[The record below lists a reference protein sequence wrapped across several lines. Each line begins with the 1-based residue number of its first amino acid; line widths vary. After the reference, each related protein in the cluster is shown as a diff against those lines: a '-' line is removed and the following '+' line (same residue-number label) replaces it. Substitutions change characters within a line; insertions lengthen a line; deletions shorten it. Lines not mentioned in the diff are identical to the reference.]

1 MKLLIAAVLII
12 SDFSFCVKVDQPS
25 SVFSREGAKAVTL
38 QCNHDDNSYYYMFWY
53 RQRTSGE
60 MQLLA
65 YSINTNISAIE
76 PPFTISKYTLSRPVV
91 LHSSLQIHSVGAADS
106 AVYYCASKD
115 TVTVTLEVKLTL
127 EKGQNSL
134 FWVHCDSGGYEAHFG
149 GGTKLTVL
157 EDGIKITPPTVTLL
171 RPSKKECRDPR
182 DNQRKKTLVCVAS
195 GFYPDHVTVRWKF
208 NGRDETDNVATDAA
222 AVKKGNFYSITS
234 RFRVSADDWFNPDNK
249 FTCIVS
255 FYDSSNHIIKEA
267 FLHGDK
273 QVNIFMSFV
282 VLNTFNT
289 SILLW
294 QCQKYMM
301 ISQRA
306 KLSYGVFI
314 VKSCMYGAFAA
325 FLVWKLQGSAG
336 K

>member
-1 MKLLIAAVLII
+1 MFAVFKGKSHLMRCKVRVEACWAVLR
-12 SDFSFCVKVDQPS
+12 VNP
-25 SVFSREGAKAVTL
+25 
-38 QCNHDDNSYYYMFWY
+38 
-53 RQRTSGE
+53 
-60 MQLLA
+60 
-65 YSINTNISAIE
+65 
-76 PPFTISKYTLSRPVV
+76 
-91 LHSSLQIHSVGAADS
+91 
-106 AVYYCASKD
+106 
-115 TVTVTLEVKLTL
+115 
-127 EKGQNSL
+127 
-134 FWVHCDSGGYEAHFG
+134 VHCDSGVGEAYFG
-149 GGTKLTVL
+149 GGTKLTVI

-273 QVNIFMSFV
+273 PEDSPI
-282 VLNTFNT
+282 
-289 SILLW
+289 IIRE
-294 QCQKYMM
+294 KYMM